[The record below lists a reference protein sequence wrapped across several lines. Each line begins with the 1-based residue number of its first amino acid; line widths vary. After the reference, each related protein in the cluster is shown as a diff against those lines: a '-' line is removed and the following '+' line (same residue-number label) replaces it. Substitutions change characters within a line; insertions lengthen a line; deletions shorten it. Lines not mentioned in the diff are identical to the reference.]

1 MKKIIFSI
9 LALLIA
15 SSILCQEKIDYKNEK
30 DAIKAVIESEAIS
43 HYDRDWEKQSKSFL
57 QDESFIGLASSKVAY
72 IYAIGWEEANRIYE
86 GIYERNPTPS
96 AYKIQN
102 TNYKIKVYKES
113 AWAVYDQIIRNSQD
127 ELLRKYICVRFL
139 EKVNGDW
146 KIVYISYVNT
156 TSYDESEVQ

>member
-57 QDESFIGLASSKVAY
+57 QDESFIGLASSKAGY
-72 IYAIGWEEANRIYE
+72 MYAIGWEEANHIYE
-86 GIYERNPTPS
+86 GIYERNPRPS
-96 AYKIQN
+96 AYRLQN
-102 TNYKIKVYKES
+102 TNYKIKVYSES
-113 AWAVYDQIIRNSQD
+113 AWAVYDQFIRNNQG
-127 ELLRKYICVRFL
+127 ELLRQYICVRFL
-139 EKVNGDW
+139 EKVDGEW
-146 KIVYISYVNT
+146 KITYVSYVNT
-156 TSYDESEVQ
+156 TSYDEPETN